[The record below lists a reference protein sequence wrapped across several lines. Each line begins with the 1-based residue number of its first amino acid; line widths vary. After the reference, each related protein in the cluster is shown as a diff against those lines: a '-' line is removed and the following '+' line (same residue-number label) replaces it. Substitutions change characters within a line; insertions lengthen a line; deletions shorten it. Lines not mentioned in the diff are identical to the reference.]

1 MRVTISCRYAL
12 SFVGRCF
19 CF

>member
-1 MRVTISCRYAL
+1 VTISCRYAL
-12 SFVGRCF
+12 SSTGRCF